1 MQLTIETALQE
12 IPILARAEV
21 VAGAG
26 GLTRPLRW
34 THIVELP
41 DVAPW
46 VRKGDLLLTTAYSLK
61 DNPEAQA
68 SLIPILAEKQLA
80 GMIVALGPYFSSV
93 PQVMIDV
100 ANRLDFPILTLPWE
114 VPFVEVTQAIHEQI
128 VSEQYSLIDE
138 SLHIHK
144 VLTNLVLEGKGFDDL
159 VTTLAGLLNRSVTIE
174 DASLRV
180 LAHASPGVVDEMRQR
195 SIAEGQTPQELI
207 DYLEAKGLF
216 ASLRRN
222 PKPLYVPSIPEMGM
236 TLERLIAPI
245 LVGSQLFG
253 YVWIIATEGSLTEL
267 DFITIERVATVA
279 ALTFTRQQAI
289 FEAEQRLKANLL
301 DNLLDLDPYY
311 DIRQLT
317 ETLRQ
322 LGIQRGY
329 HVLILEPSDLVGSSG
344 SAVVNDK
351 PVVDGTSGMDNTTVV
366 ESATRDP
373 LQTPRLAQ
381 AIERITI
388 EDGVQATVIQRGQ
401 RLIVLLGI
409 PDSQRAT
416 SLANS
421 ILELFQNQ
429 NVIVSAGLSSVS
441 NEASGLRRCYKEASE
456 ALRLGSAMSIRQ
468 PQVWRFEDLGFL
480 HWLSNLPTEILTANR
495 YYTIIRA
502 IHAEDVASGSDLLKT
517 IETLLEHQGNKQK
530 AAQALF
536 VHRNTLS
543 QRLRKIS
550 DRWGVNLE
558 DSFTLINLHIA
569 IKEWRLNR

>member
-1 MQLTIETALQE
+1 MQLTIETALKE
-12 IPILARAEV
+12 IAILSRAEV
-21 VAGAG
+21 VAGSG
-26 GLTRPLRW
+26 GLNRPLYW

-41 DVAPW
+41 DVMPW
-46 VRKGDLLLTTAYSLK
+46 VREGDLLLTTAYSLK
-61 DNPEAQA
+61 DDPEAQA
-68 SLIPILAEKQLA
+68 RLIPDLARKGLA
-80 GMIVALGPYFSSV
+80 GMVVALGPYFSSV
-93 PQVMIDV
+93 PDVMLEV
-100 ANRLDFPILTLPWE
+100 ANQLDFPILTLPWE

-128 VSEQYSLIDE
+128 VSEQYRLIDE

-144 VLTNLVLEGKGFDDL
+144 VLTNLVLEGKGFEDL
-159 VTTLAGLLNRSVTIE
+159 VTTLANLLNRSVTIE

-180 LAHASPGVVDEMRQR
+180 LAHASPGLIDEMRQR

-216 ASLRRN
+216 AGLLRD

-245 LVGSQLFG
+245 LVGTQLYG
-253 YVWIIATEGSLTEL
+253 YVWIIATERSLTEL

-329 HVLILEPSDLVGSSG
+329 HVLILEACSQASERGE
-344 SAVVNDK
+344 
-351 PVVDGTSGMDNTTVV
+351 TVQ
-366 ESATRDP
+366 DP
-373 LQTPRLAQ
+373 LQTPRIAQ
-381 AIERITI
+381 TIERVTV
-388 EDGVQATVIQRGQ
+388 EYGAQATVIQRGQ

-409 PDSQRAT
+409 PESRRAAN
-416 SLANS
+416 LANS
-421 ILELFQNQ
+421 ILEHIQSQ
-429 NVIVSAGLSSVS
+429 YITVVGGLSSMS
-441 NEASGLRRCYKEASE
+441 SEASELRRCYKEASE
-456 ALRLGSAMSIRQ
+456 ALRLGSAMSVRQ
-468 PQVWRFEDLGFL
+468 PQVWQFEDLGFL
-480 HWLSNLPTEILTANR
+480 HWLSNLPPEILVANR
-495 YYTIIRA
+495 YYSIVRA
-502 IHAEDVASGSDLLKT
+502 IHAEDRTTGSNLLNT
-517 IETLLEHQGNKQK
+517 IETLLEQQGNKQK

-550 DRWGVNLE
+550 DIWGIDLD

-569 IKEWRLNR
+569 IKEWRLSRG

>member
-1 MQLTIETALQE
+1 MQLTIEIALKE
-12 IPILARAEV
+12 IAILSRAEV
-21 VAGAG
+21 VAGG
-26 GLTRPLRW
+26 NGLSRPLHW

-41 DVAPW
+41 DVMPW

-61 DNPEAQA
+61 DDPEAQA
-68 SLIPILAEKQLA
+68 RLIPDLASKGLA
-80 GMIVALGPYFSSV
+80 GMVVALGPYFSSV
-93 PQVMIDV
+93 PEVMIEV
-100 ANRLDFPILTLPWE
+100 ANQLDFPILTLPWE

-128 VSEQYSLIDE
+128 VSEQYRLIAE
-138 SLHIHK
+138 SLYIHK
-144 VLTNLVLEGKGFDDL
+144 QLTNLVLEGKGFEDL
-159 VTTLAGLLNRSVTIE
+159 VATLANLLNRSVTIE

-180 LAHASPGVVDEMRQR
+180 LAHASPGLVDEMRRR
-195 SIAEGQTPQELI
+195 SISEGQTPQELV

-216 ASLRRN
+216 ASLRRE
-222 PKPLYVPSIPEMGM
+222 PKPHYVPSIPEMGM

-245 LVGSQLFG
+245 LVGAQLFG

-311 DIRQLT
+311 DIRRLT
-317 ETLRQ
+317 DTLRQ

-329 HVLILEPSDLVGSSG
+329 HLLILEASTQASE
-344 SAVVNDK
+344 
-351 PVVDGTSGMDNTTVV
+351 TTIQ
-366 ESATRDP
+366 DP
-373 LQTPRLAQ
+373 LQTPRMAQ
-381 AIERITI
+381 AIERVTV
-388 EDGVQATVIQRGQ
+388 EYGAQSTVIQRSQ

-409 PDSQRAT
+409 PEPQRAAN
-416 SLANS
+416 LANS

-429 NVIVSAGLSSVS
+429 NVMVVGGLSSVS

-468 PQVWRFEDLGFL
+468 PQVWRFGDLGLL
-480 HWLSNLPTEILTANR
+480 HWLSNLPPEILAANR
-495 YYTIIRA
+495 YYSVVRA
-502 IHAEDVASGSDLLKT
+502 IYAEDLAHGSNLLIT
-517 IETLLEHQGNKQK
+517 IETLLEKQGNKQK

-536 VHRNTLS
+536 IHRNTLS
-543 QRLRKIS
+543 QRLTKIS
-550 DRWGVNLE
+550 DIWGIDLD

-569 IKEWRLNR
+569 IKEWRLSRG

>member
-1 MQLTIETALQE
+1 MRE
-12 IPILARAEV
+12 
-21 VAGAG
+21 
-26 GLTRPLRW
+26 
-34 THIVELP
+34 
-41 DVAPW
+41 
-46 VRKGDLLLTTAYSLK
+46 GDLLLTTAYSLK
-61 DNPEAQA
+61 DDPEAQA
-68 SLIPILAEKQLA
+68 RLIPNLAGKGLA
-80 GMIVALGPYFSSV
+80 GMVVALGPYFSSV
-93 PQVMIDV
+93 PEVMIEV
-100 ANRLDFPILTLPWE
+100 ANQLNFPILTLPWE

-128 VSEQYSLIDE
+128 VSEQYRLIDK
-138 SLHIHK
+138 SLYIHK
-144 VLTNLVLEGKGFDDL
+144 VLTNLVLEGKGFEDL
-159 VTTLAGLLNRSVTIE
+159 VSTLANLLNRSVTIE
-174 DASLRV
+174 DTSLRV
-180 LAHASPGVVDEMRQR
+180 LAHASPGAVDEMRRR
-195 SIAEGQTPQELI
+195 SIAEGQTPQELMN
-207 DYLEAKGLF
+207 YLDAKGLF
-216 ASLRRN
+216 ASLRRD

-245 LVGSQLFG
+245 LVGAQLYG

-329 HVLILEPSDLVGSSG
+329 HVLILETCTGDQD
-344 SAVVNDK
+344 AVSPNQ
-351 PVVDGTSGMDNTTVV
+351 
-366 ESATRDP
+366 DP
-373 LQTPRLAQ
+373 LQTPRLAG
-381 AIERITI
+381 AIEQVTG
-388 EDGVQATVIQRGQ
+388 EYGAQATVIQRGQ

-409 PDSQRAT
+409 SDPQRAAN
-416 SLANS
+416 LANS
-421 ILELFQNQ
+421 ILELFQSQ
-429 NVIVSAGLSSVS
+429 HVTMIGGLSSVS

-456 ALRLGSAMSIRQ
+456 ALRLGSAMSVSQ
-468 PQVWRFEDLGFL
+468 LQVWQFEDLGFL

-495 YYTIIRA
+495 YYSIVRA
-502 IHAEDVASGSDLLKT
+502 IHAADLANGSDLLNT
-517 IETLLEHQGNKQK
+517 IETLLEYQGNKQK

-550 DRWGVNLE
+550 DNWKLDMD

-569 IKEWRLNR
+569 IKEWRLNRG

>member
-1 MQLTIETALQE
+1 MQLTIETALKE
-12 IPILARAEV
+12 IAILARAEV

-26 GLTRPLRW
+26 GLSRPLHW

-46 VRKGDLLLTTAYSLK
+46 VREGDLLLTTAYSLR
-61 DNPEAQA
+61 DDPEAQA
-68 SLIPILAEKQLA
+68 NLIPILASKGLA

-93 PQVMIDV
+93 PGVMIEV

-114 VPFVEVTQAIHEQI
+114 VPFVEVTQAIHEHI
-128 VSEQYSLIDE
+128 VAEQYRLIDE

-159 VTTLAGLLNRSVTIE
+159 VTTLANLLNRSVTIE

-180 LAHASPGVVDEMRQR
+180 LAHASPGMIDEMRRR
-195 SIAEGQTPQELI
+195 SIAEGQTPRELI
-207 DYLEAKGLF
+207 DYLDAKGLF
-216 ASLRRN
+216 ASLRRD

-245 LVGSQLFG
+245 LVGTQLFG

-279 ALTFTRQQAI
+279 ALTFTRQQAV
-289 FEAEQRLKANLL
+289 FEAEQRLKASLL

-329 HVLILEPSDLVGSSG
+329 HVLILEASNHDSG
-344 SAVVNDK
+344 VLDA
-351 PVVDGTSGMDNTTVV
+351 TSI
-366 ESATRDP
+366 DP
-373 LQTPRLAQ
+373 LQTPRLAR
-381 AIERITI
+381 AIERII
-388 EDGVQATVIQRGQ
+388 VDHGAQATVIQRGQ

-409 PDSQRAT
+409 SESQKAT
-416 SLANS
+416 DLANS
-421 ILELFQNQ
+421 ILMLFQNLD
-429 NVIVSAGLSSVS
+429 VAVVGGLSSVS
-441 NEASGLRRCYKEASE
+441 SEASGLRRCYKEASE
-456 ALRLGSAMSIRQ
+456 ALRLGSAMSNSRL
-468 PQVWRFEDLGFL
+468 QVWRFEDLGFL

-495 YYTIIRA
+495 YYSIVRA
-502 IHAEDVASGSDLLKT
+502 IYAEDQANGSDLLNT

-550 DRWGVNLE
+550 DNWGIDLDN
-558 DSFTLINLHIA
+558 SFTLINLHIA
-569 IKEWRLNR
+569 IKEWRLNRG

>member
-1 MQLTIETALQE
+1 MQLTIETALNE
-12 IPILARAEV
+12 IAILARADV
-21 VAGAG
+21 VAGSG
-26 GLTRPLRW
+26 GLNRALHW

-41 DVAPW
+41 DVMPW
-46 VRKGDLLLTTAYSLK
+46 VREGDLLLTTAYSLK
-61 DNPEAQA
+61 DDPEAQA
-68 SLIPILAEKQLA
+68 RLIPDLASKGLA
-80 GMIVALGPYFSSV
+80 GMVVALGPYFSSI
-93 PQVMIDV
+93 PDVMLEV
-100 ANRLDFPILTLPWE
+100 ANKLDFPILTLPWE
-114 VPFVEVTQAIHEQI
+114 VPFVEVTQAIHEHI
-128 VSEQYSLIDE
+128 VSEQYRLIDE

-144 VLTNLVLEGKGFDDL
+144 VLTNLVLEGKGFEDL
-159 VTTLAGLLNRSVTIE
+159 VITLANLLNRSVTIE

-180 LAHASPGVVDEMRQR
+180 LAHASPGLVDEMRRR
-195 SIAEGQTPQELI
+195 SIADGQTPQELV

-216 ASLRRN
+216 ASLLRD

-245 LVGSQLFG
+245 LVGTQLYG
-253 YVWIIATEGSLTEL
+253 YVWIIATERSLTEL

-329 HVLILEPSDLVGSSG
+329 HVLILEACSLAADAG
-344 SAVVNDK
+344 K
-351 PVVDGTSGMDNTTVV
+351 TIQ
-366 ESATRDP
+366 DP
-373 LQTPRLAQ
+373 LQTPRMAE
-381 AIERITI
+381 AIERVTV
-388 EDGVQATVIQRGQ
+388 EYGAQATVIQRGQ

-409 PDSQRAT
+409 PESLRAVG
-416 SLANS
+416 LANS
-421 ILELFQNQ
+421 ILELIQSQ
-429 NVIVSAGLSSVS
+429 NVTVVGGLSSVS
-441 NEASGLRRCYKEASE
+441 SEASGLRRCYKEASE
-456 ALRLGSAMSIRQ
+456 ALRLGSAMLVRQ

-480 HWLSNLPTEILTANR
+480 HWLSNLPPETLVANR
-495 YYTIIRA
+495 YYSIIRA
-502 IHAEDVASGSDLLKT
+502 IHAEDQATGSYLLPT
-517 IETLLEHQGNKQK
+517 IETLLEQQGNKQK
-530 AAQALF
+530 AAQVLF

-550 DRWGVNLE
+550 DIWGIDLD

-569 IKEWRLNR
+569 IKEWRLSRV